1 LVQADELESA
11 WDKVSLEEVDD
22 MADLKEA
29 IKKKVP
35 HQLDNYNTNQLT
47 VKATKMIEDVNQARE
62 QDAQQD
68 LVSVLKDCD
77 VIVPDGVP
85 SVQKFFAEN
94 IQLFVFA
101 PGKLHCL
108 SHISLTFQTY
118 LLIFYK
124 CLLVIAMGLTF

>member
-1 LVQADELESA
+1 MHDTLALVSEGAQLYSHQVSILLWKNSSSTATATDMGPPKA
-11 WDKVSLEEVDD
+11 WFKL
-22 MADLKEA
+22 MNWK
-29 IKKKVP
+29 
-35 HQLDNYNTNQLT
+35 LT

-85 SVQKFFAEN
+85 SVQKLFAEN

-101 PGKLHCL
+101 P
-108 SHISLTFQTY
+108 
-118 LLIFYK
+118 
-124 CLLVIAMGLTF
+124 AMGLTF